1 MAYNKRVAEL
11 KYLRLKKLNEEIMR
25 NELFDEAKIIIINN
39 FDKEQFN
46 SDRRFYEREYTNMEE
61 YFEHQEYL
69 SHQNEISSFVD
80 ILDDIGNMNLLNV
93 AKSFDSISI
102 FIILNLING
111 YSTKEIAEML
121 NITSRA
127 VNLRLQKI
135 RKKILEIN
143 NFDTV
148 D

>member
-1 MAYNKRVAEL
+1 
-11 KYLRLKKLNEEIMR
+11 
-25 NELFDEAKIIIINN
+25 
-39 FDKEQFN
+39 
-46 SDRRFYEREYTNMEE
+46 MEE
-61 YFEHQEYL
+61 YFSHQEYL
-69 SHQNEISSFVD
+69 CRQHEISSFSD
-80 ILDDIGNMNLLNV
+80 ILDDIGDMKLLNI

-121 NITSRA
+121 NVTSRA

-135 RKKILEIN
+135 RKKVLAIN